1 MKEAAMKKARDDKPV
16 HTIPKGAYESGNIN
30 AELRKNK
37 NNKLNDITTDS
48 NGNGYPVNKQQ

>member
-1 MKEAAMKKARDDKPV
+1 MKKARDDKPV